1 MPARLQG
8 NTQIWR
14 PVLAET
20 PKVMARI
27 YSGVGDGDGEVASMV
42 GDGVGDVASAPKG
55 LTA

>member
-1 MPARLQG
+1 MGR
-8 NTQIWR
+8 T
-14 PVLAET
+14 
-20 PKVMARI
+20 